1 MGYRAKPNGPKTSSG
16 KDKYVQGTY
25 NIINQKKY
33 LGDPTVVYFRSSWEY
48 KLYFYLDN
56 EPRVIRW
63 NIEGITIPYEMKDDK
78 GNWNTMRYHP
88 DAYAEIVALDGSISK
103 NVIEIKPYN
112 ETIPP
117 EHPKRITAKSLENH
131 EYKLRTYLKNIN
143 KWDAAKKYCDKR
155 GLNFMVMTEKYFDGK
170 QVKIF

>member
-1 MGYRAKPNGPKTSSG
+1 MGYRAKPNMGH
-16 KDKYVQGTY
+16 KYTQGIY
-25 NIINQKKY
+25 NLINPNKY
-33 LGDPTVVYFRSSWEY
+33 LGQPENIYFRSSWEY

-63 NIEGITIPYEMKDDK
+63 NVEGITVPYEMKDDN
-78 GNWNTMRYHP
+78 GSWHTMRYHP

-117 EHPKRITAKSLENH
+117 EQPKRVTAKSLENH
-131 EYKLRTYLKNIN
+131 EYRLRTYLKNLN
-143 KWDAAKKYCDKR
+143 KWKNAKEFCDKR
-155 GLNFMVMTEKYFDGK
+155 GLNFMIMTEKYFDGK
-170 QVKIF
+170 QIKIF